1 MAENLGQ
8 VDVVLKSDGTPASPA
23 GGMSGPG
30 GIMGSEHI
38 EVLLENIEDSI
49 EAQTSQLAD
58 LLTAIASGL
67 GVEGFNVETPDG
79 NEDSSTRAAKPLL
92 RLKPAFTLIGAAA
105 VVASAG
111 LVLAAKNLGKWNNQ
125 IEVATNRLSS
135 LNSQAAL
142 AGVITSLGNFRRDLE
157 LGRLIGPTLLSIAKL
172 KDAVQ
177 DNITPLKNLFTAL
190 KARTI
195 EFLFIALEK
204 LTSLLDSLAGKL
216 IAFTNI
222 VTSDRFPN
230 ILDSFGK
237 VGMATGVGVGTIPG
251 LLLRLIGHS
260 SKQTDAQREA
270 NAIARENADQIAAQN
285 SNQLILANLST
296 LTGGLWQYQTQ
307 TIGAAATGAQI
318 NPTGFANSQQS
329 KPSSKTPNQ
338 SPEFERNRKRGSGRT
353 RFGS

>member
-8 VDVVLKSDGTPASPA
+8 VDVVLKSDGTPASPT

-67 GVEGFNVETPDG
+67 GVEGFNAETPVDENDQVSRKFSWIG
-79 NEDSSTRAAKPLL
+79 VGKRAMATF
-92 RLKPAFTLIGAAA
+92 AVAAGIA
-105 VVASAG
+105 TAG
-111 LVLAAKNLGKWNNQ
+111 LVLSKKILSKWDDE
-125 IEVATNRLSS
+125 IERTTSRLSS

-142 AGVITSLGNFRRDLE
+142 AGVITQLGNFRRDLE

-177 DNITPLKNLFTAL
+177 DNIAPLKNLFTTL

-195 EFLFIALEK
+195 ELLFTALEK
-204 LTSLLDSLAGKL
+204 LTGNLDQFAEKLL
-216 IAFTNI
+216 AFTNI
-222 VTSDRFPN
+222 TLSDRFPN
-230 ILDSFGK
+230 ILEGIGRASG
-237 VGMATGVGVGTIPG
+237 AISPG
-251 LLLRLIGHS
+251 GGLLSVLLRLLGETT
-260 SKQTDAQREA
+260 KQTDAQREA
-270 NAIARENADQIAAQN
+270 NAIAKENGDQIAASQ
-285 SNQLILANLST
+285 SNQAILSYLST

-338 SPEFERNRKRGSGRT
+338 SPGFERNRKQGSGRT

>member
-8 VDVVLKSDGTPASPA
+8 VEVVLKSDGTPASPT

-58 LLTAIASGL
+58 LLTKIAAGL
-67 GVEGFNVETPDG
+67 GVEGFNVETPVDENDQVSRKFSWIAVG
-79 NEDSSTRAAKPLL
+79 KRAMAAFAVAAGIATAGFMLTKKILTKWSDEVERTTA
-92 RLKPAFTLIGAAA
+92 RLA
-105 VVASAG
+105 
-111 LVLAAKNLGKWNNQ
+111 
-125 IEVATNRLSS
+125 S
-135 LNSQAAL
+135 LNGQAAL

-157 LGRLIGPTLLSIAKL
+157 LGRLLGPTLLNIAKL

-177 DNITPLKNLFTAL
+177 DNIAPLKNLFTTL

-195 EFLFIALEK
+195 ELLFTALEK
-204 LTSLLDSLAGKL
+204 LTGNLDQFAEKL
-216 IAFTNI
+216 NKATDI
-222 VTSDRFPN
+222 VLSDRFPN
-230 ILDSFGK
+230 ILESIGRAS
-237 VGMATGVGVGTIPG
+237 GAISPG
-251 LLLRLIGHS
+251 PGFLSVLLRLLGES
-260 SKQTDAQREA
+260 TKQTDAQREA
-270 NAIARENADQIAAQN
+270 NRIAKENADEIAAQN

-318 NPTGFANSQQS
+318 NPTGFANSRQS